1 MRSQPYERK
10 MIMNTPSLVRPVSL
24 LLLAGA
30 LWLPAL
36 SAADAPLIGDTYI
49 SGGAP
54 TSNFGSAAGI
64 TIAAGNTGLVQFNLS
79 SIPSPSVPVA
89 YLKVYVNK
97 VTTAGTLT
105 FSPVLSAWTETSVT
119 ASPAPAIGASF
130 ASAPVSLANSFVLID
145 ATALVNGWLAS
156 PSTNF
161 GIAIAGAGATAVLLD
176 TKENTATSHPATLDI
191 TVTGPQGIAGPSG
204 AVGATGANG
213 PAGPTGATGAKG
225 PTGAA
230 GIAGAAGAVG
240 PIGPSGPAGVPGTIG
255 AIGVAGIAGPTGA
268 TGPIGPSGAAGPT
281 GATGPAG
288 APGPTGAT
296 GATGPQGSNGAAGA
310 IGPTGPTGA
319 QGANGPTSNQFNF
332 DPTVH
337 PNNYTVPDADTFIYY
352 LVNNPAAGGTANLN
366 LPHATVKGRI
376 LYAIPANASPA
387 STRVTVTAQ
396 GSDLIFTGTSAA
408 PQANYSSQRPISLF
422 SDGSGRWHVISTQ

>member
-1 MRSQPYERK
+1 
-10 MIMNTPSLVRPVSL
+10 MNTPSLARPVSL

-36 SAADAPLIGDTYI
+36 SAADAPIIGDTYL

-54 TSNFGSAAGI
+54 AANFGSAVAI

-79 SIPSPSVPVA
+79 SIPAPTVPAA

-105 FSPVLSAWTETSVT
+105 FSPVLSAWSEGAAT
-119 ASPAPAIGASF
+119 ASAAPAIGSSF
-130 ASAPVSLANSFVLID
+130 ASAPVTVANSFVLID
-145 ATALVNGWLAS
+145 VTTLVNGWLAS

-176 TKENTATSHPATLDI
+176 TKENTATSHPAALDVTI
-191 TVTGPQGIAGPSG
+191 TGPQGIAGPTG
-204 AVGATGANG
+204 AVGPTGPTG

-225 PTGAA
+225 PTGAV
-230 GIAGAAGAVG
+230 GIAGAAG
-240 PIGPSGPAGVPGTIG
+240 PIGPTGPTGPAGAPGATG
-255 AIGVAGIAGPTGA
+255 ATGVAGPMGPTGA
-268 TGPIGPSGAAGPT
+268 IGPTGPAGAQGPT

-288 APGPTGAT
+288 AVGPAGAT
-296 GATGPQGSNGAAGA
+296 GAAGPQGSNGPPGAA
-310 IGPTGPTGA
+310 GPTGPTGP

-332 DPTVH
+332 DATVH
-337 PNNYTVPDADTFIYY
+337 PNNYTVPDSDAFIYY
-352 LVNNPAAGGTANLN
+352 LVNNPVAGGVANLN

-387 STRVTVTAQ
+387 PERVKVTAQ
-396 GSDLIFTGTSAA
+396 GSDSIFTGTSAA
-408 PQANYSSQRPISLF
+408 AQANYSSQRPISLF
-422 SDGSGRWHVISTQ
+422 SDGSGHWHVISTQ

>member
-1 MRSQPYERK
+1 
-10 MIMNTPSLVRPVSL
+10 MNTPSLVRPVSL

-36 SAADAPLIGDTYI
+36 SAADASIIGDTYI

-54 TSNFGSAAGI
+54 ATNFGSAAAI
-64 TIAAGNTGLVQFNLS
+64 TIAAGNTGLVQFNLA
-79 SIPSPSVPVA
+79 SIPAPSVPVA

-105 FSPVLSAWTETSVT
+105 FSPVLSAWTESGVT
-119 ASPAPAIGASF
+119 ASPGPTIGPSF
-130 ASAPVSLANSFVLID
+130 ASAPVSVANSFVLID
-145 ATALVNGWLAS
+145 VTSLVNGWLAS
-156 PSTNF
+156 PSSNF

-176 TKENTATSHPATLDI
+176 SKENTATSHPAALDV
-191 TVTGPQGIAGPSG
+191 TVAAQGIAGSTG
-204 AVGATGANG
+204 AVGPTGPTG

-225 PTGAA
+225 PTGAT
-230 GIAGAAGAVG
+230 GIAGPAGAVG
-240 PIGPSGPAGVPGTIG
+240 PIGPTGPAGTPG
-255 AIGVAGIAGPTGA
+255 AIGATGVAGPMGPTGA
-268 TGPIGPSGAAGPT
+268 IGPTGPAGAQGPT

-288 APGPTGAT
+288 AKGPTGAT
-296 GATGPQGSNGAAGA
+296 GPAGPQGALGAAGA
-310 IGPTGPTGA
+310 AGPSGPTGP

-337 PNNYTVPDADTFIYY
+337 PNNYTVPDTDAFIYY
-352 LVNNPAAGGTANLN
+352 LVNNPVAGGVANLN

-387 STRVTVTAQ
+387 PERVKVTAQ
-396 GSDLIFTGTSAA
+396 GSDSIFTGT
-408 PQANYSSQRPISLF
+408 QATTLTNYSSQRPISLF
-422 SDGSGRWHVISTQ
+422 SDGSGHWHVISTQ